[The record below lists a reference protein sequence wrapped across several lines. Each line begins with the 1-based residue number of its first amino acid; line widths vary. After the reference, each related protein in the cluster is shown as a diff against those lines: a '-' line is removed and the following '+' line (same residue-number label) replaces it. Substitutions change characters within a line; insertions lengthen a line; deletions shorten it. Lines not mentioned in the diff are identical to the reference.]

1 MYKTFDTKISTA
13 VQRMGKRAP
22 WFWEFSAAWAFYAFI
37 IVGVYFVWL
46 MPFGMW
52 YTTLAM
58 PAIGVWLTTLLVQ
71 LIVRRPRPSHTQNGF
86 ALWVRTYS
94 FPSAHASTS
103 FGCAVLL
110 SAAALMMAPHIAT
123 VLIPAV
129 FVLASLI
136 ALSRI
141 AVGVHYPSDVA
152 AGIIFGTVLAGL
164 FAFFVVLA

>member
-1 MYKTFDTKISTA
+1 MYKTFDTKISNV

-22 WFWEFSAAWAFYAFI
+22 WLWEFFAAWAFYAFI
-37 IVGVYFVWL
+37 IAGVYFAWL
-46 MPFGMW
+46 MPFG
-52 YTTLAM
+52 A
-58 PAIGVWLTTLLVQ
+58 WLTTLALPVVGVWFATMLVQ
-71 LIVRRPRPSHTQNGF
+71 FVVRRPRPSHTQNGF
-86 ALWVRTYS
+86 KLWVHTYS

-110 SAAALMMAPHIAT
+110 SAAALTTTPHIAA

-152 AGIIFGTVLAGL
+152 AGIIFGTILAGL